1 MTSPLVVKCTH
12 NGKYNVFTIADD
24 EYIGP
29 AIHRGFEWD
38 GWMRRDV
45 EKHYKEGTDILDIGA
60 NIGYNALMFSD
71 YGPVYAYEPLFHKIV
86 KLNVENNSLKNVI
99 EVKPYALSDKAQT
112 VPMYYPNSVKT
123 TGLRNYGGSSM
134 YKKEWSDESSKTD
147 VECHRLDDVYTG
159 IPSVIKIDVEG
170 HELEVL
176 KGAEHTIRKY
186 KPTILI
192 EIFGFEKSEVPKFI
206 ESLGYG
212 KPEERPEHVYLYS
225 FNQ

>member
-1 MTSPLVVKCTH
+1 MRSPLIVKCIH

-29 AIHRGFEWD
+29 TINAGYEWD
-38 GWMRRDV
+38 GWMRKDLERY
-45 EKHYKEGTDILDIGA
+45 YKKGTDIIDIGA

-71 YGPVYAYEPLFHKIV
+71 YGPVHAYEPLFHKIV
-86 KLNVENNSLKNVI
+86 KMNIEKNILKNTI
-99 EVKPYALSDKAQT
+99 ELKPYALSDKTQT
-112 VPMYYPNSVKT
+112 IPMYYPNSVNT

-134 YKKEWSDESSKTD
+134 YLKEWSDESSKTD

-159 IPSVIKIDVEG
+159 IPSIIKIDVEG

-176 KGAEHTIRKY
+176 KGAEQIIRKY

-192 EIFGFEKSEVPKFI
+192 EIFEFEKNEVSKFI
-206 ESLGYG
+206 KTLGYG
-212 KPEERPEHVYLYS
+212 TPEERPEHVYLY
-225 FNQ
+225 NL